1 MYNYYINTRRFYMSN
16 FLKEFERQQLID
28 SDEEVTQD
36 DLLNDDYYVDLINL
50 SKKSKSRNRHSTNL
64 KSKRKTLLS
73 ASFLSSDFKQLSKNA
88 TNETFSR
95 LRSRQKMAEKK
106 AARLK

>member
-1 MYNYYINTRRFYMSN
+1 MSN

-28 SDEEVTQD
+28 SDEVTQD

-73 ASFLSSDFKQLSKNA
+73 ASFLSTHFEQLSKNA
-88 TNETFSR
+88 TNEEFAR
-95 LRSRQKMAEKK
+95 LRARKKIAIKK